1 MFKAFRCQ
9 RLKETDAVDD
19 RRFKKKKNKYAS
31 ARYNLGNTFVV
42 AMVSLSIL
50 LEFSIVESFLKLN
63 DLFCYFV
70 YEEKHPFFYRL
81 ENFKSENFDM
91 I

>member
-42 AMVSLSIL
+42 AMVSLSKN
-50 LEFSIVESFLKLN
+50 LKL
-63 DLFCYFV
+63 FMVQTSC
-70 YEEKHPFFYRL
+70 
-81 ENFKSENFDM
+81 
-91 I
+91 